1 MLASNRWNW
10 LATRL
15 LEKYILRAIQ
25 TAVTIV
31 AISIYIL
38 PATKEAFTSIRRNCR
53 KFFTDPGYPVY
64 NWIVGKNISIY
75 VYCH

>member
-1 MLASNRWNW
+1 MLASNGWNW

-25 TAVTIV
+25 TVVTIV
-31 AISIYIL
+31 ASIYIL
-38 PATKEAFTSIRRNCR
+38 LATKEAFTSIRRNCR
-53 KFFTDPGYPVY
+53 KFFTDPGY

>member
-1 MLASNRWNW
+1 MLASNGWNW

-25 TAVTIV
+25 TVVTIV
-31 AISIYIL
+31 ASIYIL
-38 PATKEAFTSIRRNCR
+38 LATKEAFTSIRRNCR
-53 KFFTDPGYPVY
+53 KFFTDPGY
-64 NWIVGKNISIY
+64 NWIFGKNISIY